1 MVLAGAVE
9 HMSFPGQGVYNSTA
23 KTIIQKIKTIIINN
37 GISLRLFIFSLLIIA
52 VLNAVFVFVLVVY
65 KEKSTQSNPV
75 TVSKK
80 VSKSNVLLDRQEV
93 SVSLYSKC
101 VRERRCSKPQD
112 TLGQITAEQ
121 QSVFRPFCNYG
132 QKGKEEHPINCV
144 TYGMAEEFCAWAG
157 KRLPTE
163 EEWEFAARG
172 SENRRYPW
180 GGQFPDGK
188 RMNGCGLECADTLKS
203 SKLFDFQSLEP
214 LYQDRDGFLGTA
226 PVDAFPNGQTPQG
239 LLNMAGNVAEWT
251 STKKEAGIYITRG
264 GHWLIGGN
272 NQTPISTTGRESR
285 PENAAI
291 STIGFR
297 CASDL
302 E

>member
-1 MVLAGAVE
+1 
-9 HMSFPGQGVYNSTA
+9 MSLPPKIAIHDSRAN
-23 KTIIQKIKTIIINN
+23 KIKVKLKEIINN
-37 GISLRLFIFSLLIIA
+37 YGIPYSKFI
-52 VLNAVFVFVLVVY
+52 VFVLICMILLPLAVALGVY
-65 KEKSTQSNPV
+65 IEKYTSKNPV
-75 TVSKK
+75 SASKK
-80 VSKSNVLLDRQEV
+80 ISNSKVLLDRHEV

-101 VRERRCSKPQD
+101 VHDRRCSKPQD
-112 TLGQITAEQ
+112 PLGQINSEQ
-121 QSVFRPFCNYG
+121 QSVFRPFCNYD
-132 QKGKEEHPINCV
+132 QKGKEAHPINCV

-180 GGQFPDGK
+180 GGQIPDGM
-188 RMNGCGLECADTLKS
+188 RMNGCGLECADMLKRT
-203 SKLFDFQSLEP
+203 KLFDIQSLEP
-214 LYQDRDGFLGTA
+214 LYQDHDGFLGTA

-272 NQTPISTTGRESR
+272 NQTPISTIGRESR

-302 E
+302 D